1 MKYRV
6 IASLLLVLVLALLA
20 IQQEGKDTSHTGTTS
35 VPNLSNDE
43 AAFKSL
49 KIN

>member
-1 MKYRV
+1 MKYRI

-20 IQQEGKDTSHTGTTS
+20 IQQEGKDNHTGTTS
-35 VPNLSNDE
+35 IPSLSNDE